1 MGARASRTAA
11 SKSDAPGPRL
21 LGNEVQNQ
29 KEAATKVDIIIP
41 PNTLTMKAFGIRVGG
56 EIGVIEEL
64 ELPVPEL
71 RPRDL
76 LVRVEAVALNPV
88 DTKMRSRETPP
99 GGFPKVL
106 GWDGSGV
113 VEALGAEVTGFQA
126 GDRVFFAGSLIRN
139 GSNADLVA
147 VDERIVARAPSSIT
161 AAVAASVPLVALTAW
176 EGLESLGVDPAQIE
190 SGRQR
195 TLLVIP
201 GAGGVGSYVIQLA
214 KAAGLRVIATASREE
229 SREACTAIGAD
240 FVINHREPL
249 KPQLEQL
256 GINGVHFIF
265 DAVDFAGYAKQF
277 SEIIQPFG
285 KIVSISDSITDI
297 AGSDLQPFRMKSVG
311 ILPELMFTRSMFE
324 APDMGHQGE
333 ILAMTAQMID
343 EKRLQTPIWK
353 SLPWSL
359 ESLHQAHK
367 LQESGK
373 AIGKIVMSRE

>member
-1 MGARASRTAA
+1 MGARASSCRTAA
-11 SKSDAPGPRL
+11 TASDAPRL
-21 LGNEVQNQ
+21 LGNEVQVDKQ
-29 KEAATKVDIIIP
+29 VAVKADIIIP
-41 PNTLTMKAFGIRVGG
+41 PNTRTMKAFGIRVGG

-71 RPRDL
+71 QPRDL
-76 LVRVEAVALNPV
+76 LVRVEAVAVNPV
-88 DTKMRSRETPP
+88 DTKMRSRESPP

-113 VEALGAEVTGFQA
+113 VEACGPEVTGFQA
-126 GDRVFFAGSLIRN
+126 GDQVYFAGSLIRN

-147 VDERIVARAPSSIT
+147 IDERIVARAPASIT

-176 EGLESLGVDPAQIE
+176 EGLESLGVDPAQIA

-229 SREACTAIGAD
+229 SREACTALGAD

-265 DAVDFAGYAKQF
+265 DAVDFAGYAQQF

-297 AGSDLQPFRMKSVG
+297 DGADLQAFRMKSVG

-324 APDMGHQGE
+324 APDMSHQGE
-333 ILAMTAQMID
+333 ILAMAARMID

-359 ESLHQAHK
+359 KSLQQAHE

-373 AIGKIVMSRE
+373 AIGKIVMSRL

>member
-1 MGARASRTAA
+1 MGARARASRTAA
-11 SKSDAPGPRL
+11 SKSDAPRL
-21 LGNEVQNQ
+21 LGNEVQNH
-29 KEAATKVDIIIP
+29 KETAAKVGIIIP
-41 PNTLTMKAFGIRVGG
+41 PNTRTMKAFGIRVGG

-201 GAGGVGSYVIQLA
+201 GAGGVGSYVIQFA

-229 SREACTAIGAD
+229 SREACLALGAD
-240 FVINHREPL
+240 YVINHREPL
-249 KPQLEQL
+249 KPQLEKL
-256 GINGVHFIF
+256 GMNDVNFIF
-265 DAVDFAGYAKQF
+265 DAVDLKAY
-277 SEIIQPFG
+277 
-285 KIVSISDSITDI
+285 
-297 AGSDLQPFRMKSVG
+297 
-311 ILPELMFTRSMFE
+311 
-324 APDMGHQGE
+324 GE
-333 ILAMTAQMID
+333 QY
-343 EKRLQTPIWK
+343 
-353 SLPWSL
+353 
-359 ESLHQAHK
+359 
-367 LQESGK
+367 
-373 AIGKIVMSRE
+373 

>member
-324 APDMGHQGE
+324 APDMDHQGE

-359 ESLHQAHK
+359 ESLHQAHE